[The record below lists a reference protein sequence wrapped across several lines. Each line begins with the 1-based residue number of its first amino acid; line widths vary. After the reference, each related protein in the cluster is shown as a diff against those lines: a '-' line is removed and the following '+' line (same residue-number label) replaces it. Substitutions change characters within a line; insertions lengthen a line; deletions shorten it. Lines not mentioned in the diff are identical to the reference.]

1 LGGPDLAARP
11 LVGNDPQDRGLVN
24 PPAVYTP
31 EIRVAMGGQACAG
44 AAGPSPPPFAAR
56 PNLSQSP
63 ETEDLMAEPRAPRLC
78 VLIDADNVPAS
89 YAEAIFDEIAG
100 MGEASVRRI
109 YGDWS
114 ATRLGAWARKVA
126 ALGMVADQQFSNTK
140 GKNASDIGLVIAA
153 MDFLHSGLFDGFVLV
168 SSDSDFTR
176 LAARIRE
183 QGLDVYGIG
192 EKKTPEAFRMAC
204 KRFIYVENLDDTPP
218 VQPTE
223 SKQESPTK
231 PGGKE
236 PPQQAIP
243 LIIAAMRAIDP
254 DGEWYSLGQ
263 IGQYITQGAP
273 DFDTRTYGSA
283 KLSDLV
289 RKISRFEV
297 RSGPGGQL
305 LARDVS

>member
-1 LGGPDLAARP
+1 MPD
-11 LVGNDPQDRGLVN
+11 
-24 PPAVYTP
+24 
-31 EIRVAMGGQACAG
+31 
-44 AAGPSPPPFAAR
+44 
-56 PNLSQSP
+56 
-63 ETEDLMAEPRAPRLC
+63 PRSPRLC
-78 VLIDADNVPAS
+78 VLIDADNVPAG
-89 YAEAIFDEIAG
+89 YAEALFEEIASL
-100 MGEASVRRI
+100 GEASVRRI

-114 ATRLGAWARKVA
+114 AQRLGGWARKVA
-126 ALGMVADQQFSNTK
+126 ALGMVADQQFSNTR

-153 MDFLHSGLFDGFVLV
+153 MDFLHSGLFDAFVLV

-204 KRFIYVENLDDTPP
+204 KRFIYVENLNGEPEKEPEKDFGRDDLREPAPRSGRQTAEP
-218 VQPTE
+218 QAASSAT
-223 SKQESPTK
+223 
-231 PGGKE
+231 KE
-236 PPQQAIP
+236 PPQKAIP

-254 DGEWYSLGQ
+254 EGEWYSLGQ
-263 IGQYITQGAP
+263 IGQYITQGTP

-297 RSGPGGQL
+297 KQGPGGQL
-305 LARDVS
+305 LARDVA

>member
-1 LGGPDLAARP
+1 MPH
-11 LVGNDPQDRGLVN
+11 
-24 PPAVYTP
+24 T
-31 EIRVAMGGQACAG
+31 
-44 AAGPSPPPFAAR
+44 
-56 PNLSQSP
+56 
-63 ETEDLMAEPRAPRLC
+63 RAPRLC

-89 YAEAIFDEIAG
+89 YAEAIFEEVASL
-100 MGEASVRRI
+100 GEASVRRI

-114 ATRLGAWARKVA
+114 ALRLGAWAKKVA
-126 ALGMVADQQFSNTK
+126 ALGLVADQQFSNTK
-140 GKNASDIGLVIAA
+140 GKNASDIGLVISA

-204 KRFIYVENLDDTPP
+204 KRFIYVENLGGAEDPAPRP
-218 VQPTE
+218 VPRAGNAEPQPAPE
-223 SKQESPTK
+223 PR
-231 PGGKE
+231 GAKE
-236 PPQQAIP
+236 APAKAIP
-243 LIIAAMRAIDP
+243 LIIQAMRAIDP
-254 DGEWYSLGQ
+254 EGEWYSLGQ

-297 RSGPGGQL
+297 KSGPGGQL
-305 LARDVS
+305 LARDVA

>member
-1 LGGPDLAARP
+1 MPD
-11 LVGNDPQDRGLVN
+11 
-24 PPAVYTP
+24 
-31 EIRVAMGGQACAG
+31 
-44 AAGPSPPPFAAR
+44 
-56 PNLSQSP
+56 
-63 ETEDLMAEPRAPRLC
+63 PRSPRLC
-78 VLIDADNVPAS
+78 VLIDADNVPAG
-89 YAEAIFDEIAG
+89 YAEAIFEEIASL
-100 MGEASVRRI
+100 GEASVRRI

-114 ATRLGAWARKVA
+114 AQRLGGWARRVA

-204 KRFIYVENLDDTPP
+204 KRFIYVENLNGEAVKETDREEPRDPP
-218 VQPTE
+218 AKAGRSAADPQPET
-223 SKQESPTK
+223 SGT
-231 PGGKE
+231 KE
-236 PPQQAIP
+236 PPQKAIP
-243 LIIAAMRAIDP
+243 HIIAAMRAIDP
-254 DGEWYSLGQ
+254 EGEWYSLGQ

-273 DFDTRTYGSA
+273 DFDTRTYGAA

-297 RSGPGGQL
+297 KSGPGGQL
-305 LARDVS
+305 LARDVA

>member
-1 LGGPDLAARP
+1 MP
-11 LVGNDPQDRGLVN
+11 
-24 PPAVYTP
+24 
-31 EIRVAMGGQACAG
+31 
-44 AAGPSPPPFAAR
+44 
-56 PNLSQSP
+56 
-63 ETEDLMAEPRAPRLC
+63 EPRAPRLA

-89 YAEAIFDEIAG
+89 YAEAIFKEIAG
-100 MGEASVRRI
+100 LGEASVRRI

-114 ATRLGAWARKVA
+114 AQRLGGWAKKVA
-126 ALGMVADQQFSNTK
+126 ALGLVADQQFSNTK

-192 EKKTPEAFRMAC
+192 EQKTPEAFRMAC
-204 KRFIYVENLDDTPP
+204 KRFIYVENLATEEPQRDTPKPERPEMRVEQP
-218 VQPTE
+218 VETPIET
-223 SKQESPTK
+223 PRGTK
-231 PGGKE
+231 EAPAR
-236 PPQQAIP
+236 AIP

-254 DGEWYSLGQ
+254 EGEWYSLGQ

-297 RSGPGGQL
+297 KPGPGGQL
-305 LARDVS
+305 LARDVA

>member
-1 LGGPDLAARP
+1 MTDA
-11 LVGNDPQDRGLVN
+11 
-24 PPAVYTP
+24 
-31 EIRVAMGGQACAG
+31 
-44 AAGPSPPPFAAR
+44 
-56 PNLSQSP
+56 
-63 ETEDLMAEPRAPRLC
+63 RAPRLA

-89 YAEAIFDEIAG
+89 YAEAIFEEIAG
-100 MGEASVRRI
+100 LGEASVRRI

-114 ATRLGAWARKVA
+114 AQRLAGWARKVA
-126 ALGMVADQQFSNTK
+126 ALGLVADQQFSNTK

-153 MDFLHSGLFDGFVLV
+153 IDFLHSGLFDGFVLV

-204 KRFIYVENLDDTPP
+204 KRFIYVENLGSDDTPEDRTP
-218 VQPTE
+218 P
-223 SKQESPTK
+223 PK
-231 PGGKE
+231 PERGMMPDMPDATPDIAPARPPKE
-236 PPQQAIP
+236 PPNNAIP
-243 LIIAAMRAIDP
+243 LIIAAMRAIDQE
-254 DGEWYSLGQ
+254 GEWYSLGQ

-283 KLSDLV
+283 KLSDLM

-297 RSGPGGQL
+297 KSGPGGQL
-305 LARDVS
+305 LARDVA

>member
-1 LGGPDLAARP
+1 M
-11 LVGNDPQDRGLVN
+11 QD
-24 PPAVYTP
+24 
-31 EIRVAMGGQACAG
+31 
-44 AAGPSPPPFAAR
+44 
-56 PNLSQSP
+56 
-63 ETEDLMAEPRAPRLC
+63 PRAPRLC
-78 VLIDADNVPAS
+78 VLIDADNVPS
-89 YAEAIFDEIAG
+89 GYAEAIFEEIASL
-100 MGEASVRRI
+100 GEASVRRI

-114 ATRLGAWARKVA
+114 AQRLGGWAKKVA
-126 ALGMVADQQFSNTK
+126 ALGLVADQQFSNTK

-204 KRFIYVENLDDTPP
+204 KRFIYVENLGTTEDTPDTLP
-218 VQPTE
+218 EPTPSRGTTRAEPAE
-223 SKQESPTK
+223 SAPK
-231 PGGKE
+231 PGTKE
-236 PPQQAIP
+236 APARAIP
-243 LIIAAMRAIDP
+243 FIIAAMRAIDP
-254 DGEWYSLGQ
+254 DAEWYSLGQ
-263 IGQYITQGAP
+263 VGQFITQGNP

-297 RSGPGGQL
+297 RPGPGGQL
-305 LARDVS
+305 QMRDVA

>member
-1 LGGPDLAARP
+1 MP
-11 LVGNDPQDRGLVN
+11 
-24 PPAVYTP
+24 
-31 EIRVAMGGQACAG
+31 
-44 AAGPSPPPFAAR
+44 
-56 PNLSQSP
+56 
-63 ETEDLMAEPRAPRLC
+63 EPRAPRLA
-78 VLIDADNVPAS
+78 VLIDADNVPAG
-89 YAEAIFDEIAG
+89 YAEAIFEEIAAL
-100 MGEASVRRI
+100 GEASVRRI

-114 ATRLGAWARKVA
+114 AQRLAAWARKVA
-126 ALGMVADQQFSNTK
+126 ALGLVADQQFSNTK

-153 MDFLHSGLFDGFVLV
+153 MDFLHSGLFDAFVLV

-204 KRFIYVENLDDTPP
+204 KRFIYVENLGVDEPRAPVREAVAGSPP
-218 VQPTE
+218 EPVA
-223 SKQESPTK
+223 K

-236 PPQQAIP
+236 APAKAIP

-254 DGEWYSLGQ
+254 EGEWYSMGQ
-263 IGQYITQGAP
+263 VGQYITQANP

-297 RSGPGGQL
+297 KPGPGGQL
-305 LARDVS
+305 LARDVA